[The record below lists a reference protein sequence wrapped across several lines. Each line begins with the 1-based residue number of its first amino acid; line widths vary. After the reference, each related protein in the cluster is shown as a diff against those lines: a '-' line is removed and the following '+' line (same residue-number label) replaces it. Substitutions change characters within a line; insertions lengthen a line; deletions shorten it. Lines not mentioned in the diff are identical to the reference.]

1 MAATKY
7 RTRSSLEK
15 FSVKPPQD
23 DAWSLLFRPPQ
34 DESPEER
41 NVRLQ
46 QQQEAQRVSREID
59 ESLQES
65 KKLYDKKKKAIKV
78 LLLGQAESGKSTML
92 RNFQL
97 AFSPTYFHAEATIWR
112 TIIQLNLIGSVK
124 KLLAVIEDEL
134 EFAGSRSPRS
144 PSTTSLSLPHNTLSD
159 HHRRIRLR
167 LLPLL
172 SMETNLTRQLL
183 PEHYDPSRSPE
194 ICVRAGSGW
203 KSVLER
209 VTEVNPLSTHTNR
222 SGHPRPTTSETRS
235 KDDPTLVLAASRDD
249 IISLW
254 EDSAIR
260 DVLKKR
266 GVRLEDT
273 AGLQVFSFLNDT
285 ARIATVD
292 YIPTEADIVRARLR
306 TFGVEEH
313 RFLMENGT
321 HGANSGLGYSLTSNA
336 GSEWYVYDV
345 GGSRNMRPQW
355 VPYFDDVQAII
366 FLAPLA
372 FNQVLDEDR
381 QVNRLEDSIFLWKE
395 VCSNPLLAR
404 ANIILFLNKMD
415 ILAATLAAGIRVA
428 EYVPSYGD
436 GSNDVASVTKY
447 FREKF
452 RAYHKRLSPKPR
464 TFFCHETSA
473 IDTKATQAVLV
484 GVREGILRNHLEK
497 LNVI

>member
-7 RTRSSLEK
+7 RSRASLEK
-15 FSVKPPQD
+15 ISLKPPQD
-23 DAWSLLFRPPQ
+23 DAWSLIFRPPP
-34 DESPEER
+34 DETAEER
-41 NVRLQ
+41 MARIQ
-46 QQQEAQRVSREID
+46 RQQEAQRISREID

-65 KKLYDKKKKAIKV
+65 KKLFDKKKKAIKV

-97 AFSPTYFHAEATIWR
+97 AFSPTYFHAEAAIWR

-144 PSTTSLSLPHNTLSD
+144 PSTTSLSSPRSTLSD

-209 VTEVNPLSTHTNR
+209 VTEANPLSTHTNR
-222 SGHPRPTTSETRS
+222 PGHPRPTNSEARN

-249 IISLW
+249 IMSLW
-254 EDSAIR
+254 EDAAIK

-273 AGLQVFSFLNDT
+273 AGFFLNDT

-292 YIPTEADIVRARLR
+292 YVPTEADIVRARLR

-313 RFLMENGT
+313 RFMMENGT
-321 HGANSGLGYSLTSNA
+321 HGPTGGLGSALTSNV

-355 VPYFDDVQAII
+355 VSYFDDVQAII

-415 ILAATLAAGIRVA
+415 ILETTLAAGIRVA

-436 GSNDVASVTKY
+436 APNDVASVTKY

-484 GVREGILRNHLEK
+484 GVREGILRHHLEK